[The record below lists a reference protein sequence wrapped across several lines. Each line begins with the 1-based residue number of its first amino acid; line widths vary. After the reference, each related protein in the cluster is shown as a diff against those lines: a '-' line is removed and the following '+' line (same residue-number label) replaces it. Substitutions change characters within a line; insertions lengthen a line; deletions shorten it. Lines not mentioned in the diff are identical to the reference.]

1 MPRLVIY
8 REGEASRVFELT
20 GNRPLSIGRAKSS
33 NLILDDPSI
42 SRSHAVVRASPDGQ
56 WQIIDRGSINGI
68 KVNGRAIKEAA
79 LRPNDEITTGAYRI
93 RFEEPDVRG
102 VLAQDTV
109 QLPREVVRALVGPAY
124 SDSFLPV
131 TPLAGDL
138 GSKGGGRGDSA
149 ARLHVLERENKLLAL
164 LLRVSR
170 TLGDLDS
177 VPEMLSRILDLVLEI
192 EGAERGYAMLLDE
205 SLMGRGDFG
214 KGDYCFQPALL
225 RCRKADNGAEHTDSL
240 IISQSIIAKVMQNG
254 SPVLLADAQSDPSF
268 SASQSIVRSG
278 IRSGMCAPLGT
289 RERRFGLLYVD
300 NASRRAMFTP
310 EDLNVFTVIAM
321 QAGLAIDHVRSRN
334 EIARQALKLSTLE
347 RFLSPQ
353 VAGKVLAEAGE
364 LQLGGE
370 RQRATLLFADIRG
383 FTALAETTPP
393 ENVVTLL
400 NGFFGRMTDVIFKF
414 DGTIDKYLGDGMMCL
429 FGAPFAHWDDALS
442 AVRAASQMQEA
453 LAEFNLEGNHAPL
466 QMGIGIHSGE
476 VIIGYMGTARR
487 MDYTAIGDTVNVA
500 ARLTAEAAPDQI
512 LISSATWDSLRE
524 KVPARRLPPRKLKGR
539 GEPIET
545 FEIQWKEMRS
555 ASVAPKATLTKT

>member
-1 MPRLVIY
+1 
-8 REGEASRVFELT
+8 
-20 GNRPLSIGRAKSS
+20 
-33 NLILDDPSI
+33 
-42 SRSHAVVRASPDGQ
+42 
-56 WQIIDRGSINGI
+56 
-68 KVNGRAIKEAA
+68 
-79 LRPNDEITTGAYRI
+79 
-93 RFEEPDVRG
+93 
-102 VLAQDTV
+102 
-109 QLPREVVRALVGPAY
+109 
-124 SDSFLPV
+124 
-131 TPLAGDL
+131 
-138 GSKGGGRGDSA
+138 
-149 ARLHVLERENKLLAL
+149 
-164 LLRVSR
+164 
-170 TLGDLDS
+170 
-177 VPEMLSRILDLVLEI
+177 
-192 EGAERGYAMLLDE
+192 MLLDE

-214 KGDYCFQPALL
+214 KGGYAFQPALL
-225 RCRKADNGAEHTDSL
+225 RCRKTDSAAERMDNL

-334 EIARQALKLSTLE
+334 EIARQALKLATLE

-353 VAGKVLAEAGE
+353 VAGKVLAEAGD

-393 ENVVTLL
+393 ESVVTIL

-414 DGTIDKYLGDGMMCL
+414 DGTIDKYLGDGLMCL

-453 LAEFNLEGNHAPL
+453 LAEFNLAGDHAPL
-466 QMGIGIHSGE
+466 QMGIGIHSGD

-500 ARLTAEAAPDQI
+500 ARLTAEAAPEQI
-512 LISSATWDSLRE
+512 LISSATWDLLRE

-545 FEIQWKEMRS
+545 LEIQWKEMRS
-555 ASVAPKATLTKT
+555 ASVEPKVTLTKT